1 MRLTELTGV
10 SSVPLMHASSE
21 ARRLLVAS
29 VIVLRVSLLGSV
41 RRTGLASVEHAL
53 CQMLVLLP
61 HRWPLIEL
69 LLMVDEIEVWASK
82 PASLRFLWL

>member
-1 MRLTELTGV
+1 MRLPELAGV
-10 SSVPLMHASSE
+10 SSVPLMHALSE

-29 VIVLRVSLLGSV
+29 AIVLCVLLLGSV

-61 HRWPLIEL
+61 HRRPLVEL
-69 LLMVDEIEVWASK
+69 LLMVDETEVWVSK
-82 PASLRFLWL
+82 AASLRFLWL